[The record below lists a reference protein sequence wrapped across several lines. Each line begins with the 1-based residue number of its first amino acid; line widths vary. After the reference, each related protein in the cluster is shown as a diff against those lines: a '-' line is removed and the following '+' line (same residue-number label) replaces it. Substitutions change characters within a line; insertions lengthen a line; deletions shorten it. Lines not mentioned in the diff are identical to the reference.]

1 MAEHVDGS
9 IVVDTELDS
18 EGFQAGSSELQKAV
32 KSLNTKMQALG
43 PTFQKALSG
52 NQSAITA
59 FDAKAAALKKTI
71 SEIEAKMTDLGNQK
85 VPTAIYTKMRADTQ
99 KQLVQVEKSITSLNT
114 KLESAKAKLSDYYR
128 EQAAIKES
136 TDEMLKGARSSRQ
149 TENILG
155 IEKAELDALNAKYA
169 KQLQTVKQIEESL
182 ELQRKN
188 QAGLQKNLAYQ
199 PTEADGT
206 AFQLGVDTAEYAQLK
221 SALAEANR
229 ELASMQQS
237 SAMAKGGLTGLL
249 ATMRF
254 ASPISAQ
261 FKSVFDGIKARMT
274 SAVARFKNAGSAL
287 KNAMTH
293 PLQTINQALGSVV
306 SGLKYLG
313 KQAVKSVGGLCKKAF
328 TGAVNAIR
336 SFRKESGDGENAI
349 TKLGKKIT
357 GLGTMLNRMIIY
369 KALSAMI
376 TGAKEGMDNL
386 AQYSGSV
393 NKSLSSLK
401 SGLTQLKNSFAAAF
415 APILTVVTPILSKL
429 IGYLSSAATYIGKL
443 FAALT
448 GAKTFTKATTVQEDY
463 AASLDSTSKSA
474 KSAQKSLLGFDEIN
488 ALSDNSSSDSDG
500 GGAAVSEM
508 FEDVPIESKITDF
521 INRLKVAFQNGEY
534 AEIGQIIG
542 SKINEA
548 VQKINDFVGWDNVG
562 ETVTKV
568 VQGFAQGFNALIY
581 TIDWQLIG
589 DTIAQGVN
597 TVINTLYLLITEI
610 DWPAVAA
617 GLANGL
623 NGVVYGIDWAKFG
636 TTLSTG
642 FRTVLSTLRSAV
654 TAFDWKALGEG
665 IADAINNIDWVG
677 ILGDLAGLVS
687 DLLVAAL
694 DLLIGFCDNLDWA
707 KLGSDLWD
715 GLVAIIENI
724 DWNELITKAFHLLG
738 SVLGGCSALI
748 AEFCTALWDSLK
760 QGFESTKSNT
770 EEYIKEA
777 GGNVI
782 EGLWNGILDALKNVG
797 TWIIENIWNPFKEG
811 FSNAFGIHSPST
823 KMAEFG
829 EFIIQGLLNGI
840 KQTWGTV
847 TDFFSTTLDSLKT
860 SIRNGWDSIKTNAS
874 TAWSNI
880 KTTVSEK
887 WSSLKNTISQNN
899 DKIKSNISSAWGN
912 MKSTVST
919 KLSEISSSAS
929 STFSTL
935 KNNATT
941 WGKDLCSNM
950 AEGIRKATSKV
961 GDAVTGVANKI
972 KSLLGF
978 SEPEDGPLSNFHTYM
993 PDMIDLMT
1001 EGIRKNQGTAIG
1013 AVSGMAASIAQEIQ
1027 NGDYTL
1033 GKIGTGGAFNSVLTD
1048 FSDKIVDGFHSL
1060 LSRLRAIADGVT
1072 FTVPAVA
1079 TGGVVPYSIASR
1091 TSCGSFTGMFD
1102 NDELTDATK
1111 SIENTAFEQIA
1122 LLREQNG
1129 YLRKILDKDTNVPN
1143 SMNTNDVVSS
1153 FAIKNKRDGRT
1164 TVSVHA

>member
-9 IVVDTELDS
+9 IVIDTDLDS
-18 EGFQAGSSELQKAV
+18 KGFQAGSSELQKAV

-43 PTFQKALSG
+43 SVFQKAMSG
-52 NQSAITA
+52 NKSAITA
-59 FDAKAAALKKTI
+59 FDTKSETLKKTI
-71 SEIEAKMTDLGNQK
+71 AEIEAKMTDLGGKKISTEAYETLQK
-85 VPTAIYTKMRADTQ
+85 GILNTE
-99 KQLVQVEKSITSLNT
+99 KQLEALVAKEKKMKSLGVGENSKAWKSLQYDINT
-114 KLESAKAKLSDYYR
+114 ASKKLEYYEEQSQKLA
-128 EQAAIKES
+128 QVG
-136 TDEMLKGARSSRQ
+136 GAYSMGS
-149 TENILG
+149 
-155 IEKAELDALNAKYA
+155 
-169 KQLQTVKQIEESL
+169 
-182 ELQRKN
+182 
-188 QAGLQKNLAYQ
+188 
-199 PTEADGT
+199 
-206 AFQLGVDTAEYAQLK
+206 DTAEYAQLK
-221 SALAEANR
+221 SALETANN
-229 ELASMQQS
+229 ELARMQQA
-237 SAMAKGGLTGLL
+237 SAIAKGGLAGLL
-249 ATMRF
+249 AAMRS
-254 ASPISAQ
+254 AAPISAQ
-261 FKSVFDGIKARMT
+261 FKSVFDSIKNKIT
-274 SAVARFKNAGSAL
+274 NTVASFKNVGSAL
-287 KNAMTH
+287 KNAVTH
-293 PLQTINQALGSVV
+293 PVQTINQALGSAA

-336 SFRKESGDGENAI
+336 SFRKESGNSNSAI
-349 TKLGKKIT
+349 AKLGKKIT
-357 GLGTMLNRMIIY
+357 GLGTMLKRMITR

-376 TGAKEGMDNL
+376 TGAKEGLDNL

-401 SGLTQLKNSFAAAF
+401 SGLTQMKNSFATAF
-415 APILTVVTPILSKL
+415 APILTTVTPILSKL
-429 IGYLSSAATYIGKL
+429 IGYLSSAVTYIGKL

-474 KSAQKSLLGFDEIN
+474 KNAQKSLLGFDEIN
-488 ALSDNSSSDSDG
+488 ALSDNSSSSGSD

-508 FEDVPIESKITDF
+508 FEEVPIETQITDF
-521 INRLKVAFQNGEY
+521 INRLKEAFQNGEY

-542 SKINEA
+542 TKINEA
-548 VQKINDFVGWDNVG
+548 VQKINDFVSWDNVG
-562 ETVTKV
+562 DTITKV
-568 VQGFAQGFNALIY
+568 VQGFAQGFNSLIY

-597 TVINTLYLLITEI
+597 TIINTLYLLITEI
-610 DWPAVAA
+610 DWPAIAA

-623 NGVVYGIDWAKFG
+623 NGVVYGIDWDKLG

-654 TAFDWKALGEG
+654 TTFDWKALGEG

-694 DLLIGFCDNLDWA
+694 DLLIGFIDEIDWE
-707 KLGSDLWD
+707 KLGQDLWN
-715 GLVAIIENI
+715 GLVALVENI
-724 DWNELITKAFHLLG
+724 DWGAIVEKCFHLLG
-738 SVLGGCSALI
+738 SVLGGLQSLLNG
-748 AEFCTALWDSLK
+748 FCAAIWESLQ
-760 QGFESTKSNT
+760 QGFESTKSYFN
-770 EEYIKEA
+770 EYIEEA

-782 EGLWNGILDALKNVG
+782 EGLWNGIVDALKNVG
-797 TWIIENIWNPFKEG
+797 NWIIENIWNPFKEG
-811 FSNAFGIHSPST
+811 FANAFGIHSPST

-840 KQTWGTV
+840 KETWSTV
-847 TDFFSTTLDSLKT
+847 TTFFSTTLDNLKT
-860 SIRNGWDSIKTNAS
+860 SISNGWNSIKTNAS

-887 WSSLKNTISQNN
+887 WSGLKDTISQNN
-899 DKIKSNISSAWGN
+899 EKIKSNISSAWGN

-950 AEGIRKATSKV
+950 AEGIRNATSKV
-961 GDAVTGVANKI
+961 GNAVTGVANKI

-1001 EGIRKNQGTAIG
+1001 YGIQKNQGTAIN
-1013 AVSGMAASIAQEIQ
+1013 AVKAMADSIAQEIQ
-1027 NGDYTL
+1027 SGNYNL
-1033 GKIGTGGAFNSVLTD
+1033 GNIGADGAFNSALTD
-1048 FSDKIVDGFHSL
+1048 FSDKIVDGFNSL
-1060 LSRLRAIADGVT
+1060 LSRLQAIADGVT

-1079 TGGVVPYSIASR
+1079 AGGVIPYSIASGA
-1091 TSCGSFTGMFD
+1091 SGGSFTGMFD
-1102 NDELTDATK
+1102 NDELTEATK

-1129 YLRKILDKDTNVPN
+1129 YLRKMLDKDTSVPN
-1143 SMNTNDVVSS
+1143 SMNTDDVVSW
-1153 FAIKNKRDGRT
+1153 FALKNKRDGRT
-1164 TVSVHA
+1164 TVSVYE

>member
-71 SEIEAKMTDLGNQK
+71 SEIETKMTDLGNQK
-85 VPTAIYTKMRADTQ
+85 VPTAIYTKMRADAQ
-99 KQLVQVEKSITSLNT
+99 KQLAQVEKSITSLNT
-114 KLESAKAKLSDYYR
+114 KLEAAKAKLSDYYR
-128 EQAAIKES
+128 EQTAIKES
-136 TDEMLKGARSSRQ
+136 TDEMLKGARSSEQ

-169 KQLQTVKQIEESL
+169 KQLQTVKQIEKSL

-188 QAGLQKNLAYQ
+188 QADIQKNLAYQ

-206 AFQLGVDTAEYAQLK
+206 AFQMGVDTAEYAQLK

-229 ELASMQQS
+229 ELADMQQS
-237 SAMAKGGLTGLL
+237 AAMAKGGLAGVL
-249 ATMRF
+249 ATMRS
-254 ASPISAQ
+254 AAPISAQ
-261 FKSVFDGIKARMT
+261 FKSVFDGIKTKIT
-274 SAVARFKNAGSAL
+274 STVASFKNAGETL
-287 KNAMTH
+287 KNAITH
-293 PLQTINQALGSVV
+293 PIKTINQGLGSAI
-306 SGLKYLG
+306 SGLKNLG
-313 KQAVKSVGGLCKKAF
+313 KQAIKSVGGLCKKAF
-328 TGAVNAIR
+328 TATVNAIR
-336 SFRKESGDGENAI
+336 SFRKESGNGGNAI

-369 KALSAMI
+369 KAFSAMI
-376 TGAKEGMDNL
+376 TGVKDGLNNL

-393 NKSLSSLK
+393 NKSISVLK
-401 SGLTQLKNSFAAAF
+401 SGLTQLKNSFATAF
-415 APILTVVTPILSKL
+415 APILTTVVPILSKL
-429 IGYLSSAATYIGKL
+429 IGYLSSAVTYIGKL
-443 FAALT
+443 FSALT

-474 KSAQKSLLGFDEIN
+474 KNAQKSLLGFDEIN
-488 ALSDNSSSDSDG
+488 SLSDNSTSGDG
-500 GGAAVSEM
+500 DGSASVSEM
-508 FEDVPIESKITDF
+508 FEEIPIESKITDF
-521 INRLKVAFQNGEY
+521 INRLKAAFQNGEY
-534 AEIGQIIG
+534 AEIGKIIG
-542 SKINEA
+542 TKINEA
-548 VQKINDFVGWDNVG
+548 VQKINDFVSWENVG

-568 VQGFAQGFNALIY
+568 VQGVAQGFNSLIY

-597 TVINTLYLLITEI
+597 SVINTLYLLITEI
-610 DWPAVAA
+610 DWPAIAA

-623 NGVVYGIDWAKFG
+623 NGVIYGIDWEKLG

-642 FRTVLSTLRSAV
+642 FRTVLATLRRAV
-654 TAFDWKALGEG
+654 TTFDWNALGEG
-665 IADAINNIDWVG
+665 IADAVNNIDWAG

-694 DLLIGFCDNLDWA
+694 DLLIGFIDEIDWD
-707 KLGSDLWD
+707 KLGQDLWN
-715 GLVAIIENI
+715 GLVALVENI
-724 DWNELITKAFHLLG
+724 DWSALIEKCFHLLG
-738 SVLGGCSALI
+738 SVIGGQQSLLNGFGAAI
-748 AEFCTALWDSLK
+748 WESLK
-760 QGFESTKSNT
+760 QGFESTKSYFN
-770 EEYIKEA
+770 EYIEKA

-797 TWIIENIWNPFKEG
+797 NWIIENIWKPFSEG
-811 FSNAFGIHSPST
+811 FANAFGIHSPST

-829 EFIIQGLLNGI
+829 RFIIQGLLNGI
-840 KQTWGTV
+840 KQTWSTV
-847 TDFFSTTLDSLKT
+847 TKFFSTTLDSLKT
-860 SIRNGWDSIKTNAS
+860 SISNGWDSIKSNAS
-874 TAWSNI
+874 TVWSNI

-887 WSSLKNTISQNN
+887 WSSLKDTISQNN
-899 DKIKSNISSAWGN
+899 EKIKSNISSAWGN

-941 WGKDLCSNM
+941 WGKDLCANM

-1013 AVSGMAASIAQEIQ
+1013 AVSQMADSIAQEIQ
-1027 NGDYTL
+1027 NGDYNL
-1033 GKIGTGGAFNSVLTD
+1033 GKIGSDGSFSSVLTD
-1048 FSDKIVDGFHSL
+1048 FSDKIVDGFNSL
-1060 LSRLRAIADGVT
+1060 LSRLQAIADGVT

-1079 TGGVVPYSIASR
+1079 TGGVVPYSIASG
-1091 TSCGSFTGMFD
+1091 TSGGAFIGMFD

-1129 YLRKILDKDTNVPN
+1129 YLRKILDKDTNAP
-1143 SMNTNDVVSS
+1143 SSISTNDVVSL
-1153 FAIKNKRDGRT
+1153 FALKNKRDGRT
-1164 TVSVHA
+1164 TVSVHE